1 MTPLQYLP
9 VPIRQAVPARGPLTL
24 QQFAKR
30 CGLHP
35 DLVRRFVALG
45 LLSAMRDPEG
55 ALQFTPAQV
64 ASVAR
69 LQRLRAALPLN
80 YAALGLVV
88 DLLDRIT
95 ELETALHVR
104 GRTEPVRPRAVA
116 PRTGTPRTGT
126 RQTTRSDQSRSTR
139 WT

>member
-24 QQFAKR
+24 EQFAKR
-30 CGLHP
+30 CGMHP
-35 DLVRRFVALG
+35 ELLRRFVALG
-45 LLSAMRDPEG
+45 LLPAMRDAGGELG
-55 ALQFTPAQV
+55 FTPGQV
-64 ASVAR
+64 TAVAR

-95 ELETALHVR
+95 ELETALRIR
-104 GRTEPVRPRAVA
+104 GRTEPVRPRASTAQPVR
-116 PRTGTPRTGT
+116 PGT
-126 RQTTRSDQSRSTR
+126 RQPTRSNQNRSTR
-139 WT
+139 WI